1 MLADIHGVYGLEGGN
16 VKEYVLGIE
25 STAHTFAIGVV
36 SIDGSEILNF
46 SHTYVPKVGGIHPR
60 EASEHHVKVAP
71 ELLRRTLQYIKKE
84 GGKIVALGFS
94 RGPGL
99 GPCLR
104 VGATLARALAIR
116 FSVPLFGVHHAIAHI
131 EIAKKLTGL
140 REPLAVLVSGGHTVI
155 ASKEGERYRVWGETL
170 DISLGNLIDMFM
182 RAAGYSSPA
191 GPICEKL
198 ANETDEYIEIPYV
211 VKGTDLS
218 YSGILSVLKEKLE
231 QGIDIRVLCRS
242 LQETAFAMLCEVV
255 ERALAHSEKKEI
267 LLCGG
272 VANNK
277 RLQEMLKFVA
287 EEYKAKFAVPNK
299 WNGDNGAM
307 IAYTTLLYYKS
318 NATPLKVE
326 ESYVLPL
333 WRLDQVTL
341 PY

>member
-1 MLADIHGVYGLEGGN
+1 MVRYI
-16 VKEYVLGIE
+16 LGIE
-25 STAHTFAIGVV
+25 STAHTFGIGLV
-36 SIDGSEILNF
+36 SSDGSEVLDF
-46 SHTYVPKVGGIHPR
+46 SHTYTPKIGGIHPR
-60 EASEHHVKVAP
+60 EAAEHHTKIAP
-71 ELLRRTLQYIKKE
+71 ILLRRVIEYITNRR
-84 GGKIVALGFS
+84 GKIVAVGFA

-104 VGATLARALAIR
+104 VGATLARALAMR
-116 FSVPLFGVHHAIAHI
+116 FLVPLYGVHHAIAHI

-140 REPLAVLVSGGHTVI
+140 CNPLTILVSGGHTVI
-155 ASKEGERYRVWGETL
+155 ASKEGNRYRIWGETL

-182 RAAGYSSPA
+182 RAAGYPSPA
-191 GPICEKL
+191 GPLCEKL
-198 ANETDEYIEIPYV
+198 ARETQEYIEIPYV

-218 YSGILSVLKEKLE
+218 FSGILSVLKEKLK
-231 QGIDIRVLCRS
+231 QGIDIKILCRS

-277 RLQEMLKFVA
+277 RLQEMLKIVA
-287 EEYKAKFAVPNK
+287 EEYGARFAVPNK

-307 IAYTTLLYYKS
+307 IAYTTLLYYTN
-318 NATPLKVE
+318 NAKPLKIE

-333 WRLDQVTL
+333 WRLDQVIL